1 MQQFQSASVT
11 STVCA
16 TVLCLHNARRDSY
29 CPLEAIC
36 WLGETDVF
44 VLQGCKWMAVA
55 TPFLKGL
62 IKLRLN
68 PAEHDPTAALSAFGS
83 AHCAQVSGESVWE
96 LGWAGAQYGVLADV
110 MLHPCWLCLCVMH
123 DLLLPHHV
131 APTVFSMDF
140 SMALKH
146 PFLQHLCVK
155 IS

>member
-16 TVLCLHNARRDSY
+16 TVSCLHNARRDSY

-68 PAEHDPTAALSAFGS
+68 PCRAWSNSSSVSLWECPL
-83 AHCAQVSGESVWE
+83 CSGEWGECVGAWVSWSSVGCSCWRDAAPV
-96 LGWAGAQYGVLADV
+96 LTVPVCHAWSSPATTCGSNSVLNGLFYGTWTPFFAT
-110 MLHPCWLCLCVMH
+110 PLCEN
-123 DLLLPHHV
+123 
-131 APTVFSMDF
+131 
-140 SMALKH
+140 
-146 PFLQHLCVK
+146 
-155 IS
+155 